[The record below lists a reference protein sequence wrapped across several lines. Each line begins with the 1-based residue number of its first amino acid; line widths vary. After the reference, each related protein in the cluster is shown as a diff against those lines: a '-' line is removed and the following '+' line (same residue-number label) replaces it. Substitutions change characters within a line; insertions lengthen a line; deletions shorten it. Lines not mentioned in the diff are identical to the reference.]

1 MASSRPAG
9 SMCYPFPRG
18 VVANPSQGKS
28 HLMPLRCL
36 LVVSLFSMSLFISGC
51 SSVSSDVQV
60 GRNALQT
67 GRANDAVGYLTQA
80 AAVDPNYKIPYR
92 VQVSV
97 LTYLGRAYL
106 ETGKDTEARQT
117 LERAV
122 KLDNE
127 DPLAHLYLGIA
138 MLKTGEVERGRKEIE
153 VGLRAIDDTLEYIQ
167 DDRVSG
173 FYWDPNMQIRDDVRK
188 TLAAKLNDSQLI
200 MAGERIGAQFDEEI
214 DKARRDEGRGRSGG
228 GGDGGGGGS

>member
-1 MASSRPAG
+1 MTLADL
-9 SMCYPFPRG
+9 F
-18 VVANPSQGKS
+18 VAIF
-28 HLMPLRCL
+28 
-36 LVVSLFSMSLFISGC
+36 FSVLLFISGC
-51 SSVSSDVQV
+51 SSVGSEFQA

-80 AAVDPNYKIPYR
+80 AAADPNYKIPYR

-97 LTYLGRAYL
+97 LAYLGRAYL
-106 ETGKDTEARQT
+106 ETGKATEARQT

-122 KLDNE
+122 KLDND

-167 DDRVSG
+167 ADLVSG

-214 DKARRDEGRGRSGG
+214 DKARRDEGRGRGGG

>member
-1 MASSRPAG
+1 MTLADL
-9 SMCYPFPRG
+9 F
-18 VVANPSQGKS
+18 VAIF
-28 HLMPLRCL
+28 
-36 LVVSLFSMSLFISGC
+36 FSVLLFISGC
-51 SSVSSDVQV
+51 SSVSSEVQA

-80 AAVDPNYKIPYR
+80 SAVDPNYKIPYR

-97 LTYLGRAYL
+97 LAYLGRAYL
-106 ETGKDTEARQT
+106 ETGKATEARQT

-122 KLDNE
+122 KLDND

-167 DDRVSG
+167 EDRVSG

-214 DKARRDEGRGRSGG
+214 DKARRDEGRGRGGG

>member
-1 MASSRPAG
+1 MAPVG
-9 SMCYPFPRG
+9 NMFYPFPRG
-18 VVANPSQGKS
+18 VVANPSQEKPRV
-28 HLMPLRCL
+28 MALRYL
-36 LVVSLFSMSLFISGC
+36 FIASLFSVSPFISGC
-51 SSVSSDVQV
+51 SSVSSDVQA

-122 KLDNE
+122 KLDND

-167 DDRVSG
+167 EDRISG
-173 FYWDPNMQIRDDVRK
+173 FYWDPNMQIRDDIRK
-188 TLAAKLNDSQLI
+188 LLASKTDNGQLI
-200 MAGERIGAQFDEEI
+200 SESERIGAEFDEEI
-214 DKARRDEGRGRSGG
+214 DRARRDEGRRYWYLFKG
-228 GGDGGGGGS
+228 